1 MQRTVTI
8 TDKRMNKT
16 LDFIRSNKK
25 GIKAAELMDYPWIQ
39 AANLFSLQ
47 RLGFIEMNQERK
59 WVAL

>member
-1 MQRTVTI
+1 MTKTI
-8 TDKRMNKT
+8 LKDPALIKT
-16 LDFIRSNKK
+16 FDFIRSNKK

-47 RLGFIEMNQERK
+47 RLGFIEMNQDRK